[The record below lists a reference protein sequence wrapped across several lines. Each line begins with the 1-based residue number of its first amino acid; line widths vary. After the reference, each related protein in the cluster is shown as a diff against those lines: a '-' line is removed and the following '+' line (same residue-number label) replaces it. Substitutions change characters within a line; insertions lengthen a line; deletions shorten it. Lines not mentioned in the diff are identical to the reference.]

1 MKDNVKNSIFD
12 EELRKAN
19 ESAMASVFET
29 IRLSN
34 VRANDVPSKDNTTQ
48 EKAREII
55 PNILP
60 NSSSLI
66 APPEPRLNMVMGIKG
81 RTVANEDGMEQTII
95 WPTGVKFPF
104 YAIWDSVTND
114 VFVYGGS
121 YHYLN
126 TNTDVQKTEGNGT
139 YVYAVIKR
147 LSRWDVNIKFS
158 IEITHNIKD
167 PTILDSENNFIEFS
181 NVLLAEVIT
190 VNGDIKMVQRRFGN
204 FTMINQ
210 IVNGLLAVWPLSS
223 GGTI

>member
-34 VRANDVPSKDNTTQ
+34 ARANDVPSKDNTTQ

-81 RTVANEDGMEQTII
+81 RTVANEEGMEQDIT
-95 WPTGVKFPF
+95 WSTGDKFPF
-104 YAIWDSVTND
+104 YAIWNSVTDD

-126 TNTDVQKTEGNGT
+126 TNTDVPRTEGKGT

-147 LSRWDVNIKFS
+147 LSRWDVDIEFS
-158 IEITHNIKD
+158 IEITFDTKA
-167 PTILDSENNFIEFS
+167 PTELDSEGDFVEYS

-190 VNGDIKMVQRRFGN
+190 ANGDRRMVQRRAGN